1 MMPRMPV
8 GRLKMP
14 RDKKVDHPIILG
26 IVGDSAAGKT
36 TLTSGIAQ
44 ILGPDRVVTICTDD
58 YHKYSRAERAKNG
71 ISALDPD
78 GNYIDILEQH
88 IQMLRESRPILK
100 PIYNHNTG
108 DFDAPEYIE
117 PKEYIILEG
126 LLGYTSRAM
135 RSCYDV
141 KVYLEPAEDL
151 RVHWKIQRDT
161 GKRGYTVNQV
171 KASLA
176 KRVDDS
182 VNFIQPQRTFADM
195 VVTFHPPEGH
205 SEETGALLNVR
216 HTLRPTLPHP
226 DLSPIL
232 EAGIK
237 NGFRLELSRDI
248 DGKPVDVLEISGGID
263 DKRAKNLEDLLWKL
277 IPEAQYLR
285 ENVGEFTDDHNK
297 SVISHPLALSQ
308 LMITYHMVKAALGH
322 HAI

>member
-1 MMPRMPV
+1 MPRN
-8 GRLKMP
+8 
-14 RDKKVDHPIILG
+14 KKVDHPILLG

-44 ILGPDRVVTICTDD
+44 ILGPDRVATICTDD

-71 ISALDPD
+71 ISALDPK

-88 IQMLRESRPILK
+88 IQMLRQGRPILK

-117 PKEYIILEG
+117 AKEYIILEG
-126 LLGYTSRAM
+126 LLGYTNRAM

-141 KVYLEPAEDL
+141 KVYLEPVEDL
-151 RVHWKIQRDT
+151 RMQWKIQRDT
-161 GKRGYTVNQV
+161 SKRGYTVKEV

-176 KRVDDS
+176 KRIDDS
-182 VNFIQPQRTFADM
+182 INFIQPQRMFADM
-195 VVTFHPPEGH
+195 VVRFHPPQGQ
-205 SEETGALLNVR
+205 SKETGAHLNVR

-232 EAGIK
+232 DAGIK
-237 NGFRLELSRDI
+237 NGFRLELARDT

-263 DKRAKNLEDLLWKL
+263 DKRAKNMEDLLWKL
-277 IPEAQYLR
+277 IPEAQHLR
-285 ENVGEFTDDHNK
+285 DNVGEYTDDDNK
-297 SVISHPLALSQ
+297 NAISHPLALSQ